1 MEDQQYMTK
10 QPGPISNWLK
20 GRRVLVLVLI
30 VAIVLRSFTV
40 YFFTRQNKLFEKQF
54 ANQLEQI
61 QLKETFENLNSRFS
75 DAELSLGAY
84 AILNNK
90 KSLAY
95 YNPAMDSVQKLR
107 QQFHILQ
114 QPDLTADEKIAF
126 TKYNEW
132 LTEDFNLLQRAK
144 SLCDSGKLD
153 EARTLLINN
162 DDISG
167 DLDIKKVC
175 RNMLITRVQKAEIIF
190 NQVSDKDNKW
200 AIASFLTATFLSL
213 MVLYLLLMEIRR
225 RKRVHAQLKTREE
238 YFRITVNS
246 IAEGLI
252 ATGKKGEILFM
263 NSAAERLTGWT
274 MREAKDLPL
283 EKVYNVVSEKAGK
296 EFESIVARILKTG
309 HTIDF
314 ENNTV
319 LQTKDNTTRIIS
331 NSGSPLFDPKGN
343 ISGTVVV
350 FQDITYQVEDELRIA
365 KATIQAQESE
375 RQQLGLELHDNVN
388 QILVG
393 AILNLGLTKF
403 TPADK
408 IPEHIEISRNY
419 ILHAIEEIRNL
430 SHRLTPASFS
440 DLSLKEAFEP
450 LVQSCNVDNR
460 YKVSFHFD
468 EIDHTNITDDIK
480 INLYRI
486 LQEQLKNIVKY
497 AFATSI
503 EISLTLTGN
512 SIQMSISDNGVG
524 FDPNK
529 ARTGIGLSNI
539 KKRAELF
546 NGKFSLDTAEGKG
559 CRITVEIPLK

>member
-1 MEDQQYMTK
+1 M
-10 QPGPISNWLK
+10 
-20 GRRVLVLVLI
+20 VLVLI
-30 VAIVLRSFTV
+30 IAILLRIVTV
-40 YFFTRQNKLFEKQF
+40 YFFTRQNELLEKQF
-54 ANQLEQI
+54 ADRLEQV
-61 QLKETFENLNSRFS
+61 QLKETFENLNSTFS
-75 DAELSLGAY
+75 DAEVSLGGY
-84 AILNNK
+84 AILGN

-95 YNPAMDSVQKLR
+95 YKPAIDTVIKLR

-114 QPDLTADEKIAF
+114 RSDLSPDEKMAF
-126 TKYNEW
+126 TKYDQW
-132 LTEDFNLLQRAK
+132 LTEDLNLLQRAK
-144 SLCDSGKLD
+144 SFCDSGKLD
-153 EARTLLINN
+153 EVRTLLTTK
-162 DDISG
+162 DDISQ
-167 DLDIKKVC
+167 DLDIKKIC
-175 RNMLITRVQKAEIIF
+175 RNMLVARVQKSEEIFKHISDSD
-190 NQVSDKDNKW
+190 NLWTWVSF
-200 AIASFLTATFLSL
+200 ATSLFLTFT
-213 MVLYLLLMEIRR
+213 VLYLLLMEIRR
-225 RKRVHAQLKTREE
+225 RKKIHAELKTREE

-252 ATGKKGEILFM
+252 TTGKKGEILFM
-263 NSAAERLTGWT
+263 NAAAEKLTGWT

-283 EKVYNVVSEKAGK
+283 EKVYNVVNEDAGK
-296 EFESIVARILKTG
+296 EFESIATRILKTG

-314 ENNTV
+314 ENNTI
-319 LQTKDNTTRIIS
+319 LKTKDSTMRIIS
-331 NSGSPLFDPKGN
+331 NSGSPLFDSKGN
-343 ISGTVVV
+343 ISGTVLV

-393 AILNLGLTKF
+393 AILNLGLTKV

-440 DLSLKEAFEP
+440 DLSLKEAFDP
-450 LVQSCNVDNR
+450 LIQSCNVDNR
-460 YKVSFHFD
+460 YKISFHFD
-468 EIDHTNITDDIK
+468 EIDHTTITDDIK

-503 EISLTLTGN
+503 EISLTLTSNGV
-512 SIQMSISDNGVG
+512 QMSIADDGVG

-529 ARTGIGLSNI
+529 TRTGIGLSNI

-546 NGKFSLDTAEGKG
+546 NGKFTLETGEGKG